1 MGEAATC
8 SPLRMNSGA
17 FAVGDAR
24 SPKAL
29 TGAELDGLPDAK
41 RSRCSM
47 ESAGSQRSLS
57 IASPAINTDA
67 AGSSANADGDDKREQ
82 QAAAACTRATAAA
95 KRGVGD
101 LDAVARMQRR
111 AEARDRLDD
120 AARGV
125 RPQIG
130 AAAPASTQSSAKSG
144 SSTDAVSG
152 AATADGASATC
163 TRHTDATLPGGVSPL
178 DISASAVRTQDDG
191 AAPRDGVSSFDA
203 SPASVPDAPAAP
215 SGDPPAGVVR
225 VADVCNKELLDQV
238 SVDASSL
245 LGYTEQGEKSWT
257 PPKLRSTIQGTC
269 ATSTR
274 CSMSLLAHRAFAT
287 GP

>member
-1 MGEAATC
+1 MRRE
-8 SPLRMNSGA
+8 
-17 FAVGDAR
+17 
-24 SPKAL
+24 
-29 TGAELDGLPDAK
+29 GL
-41 RSRCSM
+41 
-47 ESAGSQRSLS
+47 
-57 IASPAINTDA
+57 
-67 AGSSANADGDDKREQ
+67 
-82 QAAAACTRATAAA
+82 
-95 KRGVGD
+95 
-101 LDAVARMQRR
+101 
-111 AEARDRLDD
+111 
-120 AARGV
+120 

-245 LGYTEQGEKSWT
+245 LGYTEQGENFAEPAKASLHNPGNMCYINAMLHVLART
-257 PPKLRSTIQGTC
+257 PSVRHWAMKHLELHAETPAHAPCSLCDLGADLRFLYPYDMEEPTLVCIC
-269 ATSTR
+269 IWL
-274 CSMSLLAHRAFAT
+274 SLL
-287 GP
+287 G